1 MGMGGVYLMGAL
13 EFLNAPGEFAIAGG
27 SVYYR
32 PYDAATPIEQL
43 IIVASLPQ
51 RAVQFV
57 APSSAVSRKIIAGR
71 SGLRFSTDS
80 REDVADRRRCGTSRS
95 GI

>member
-57 APSSAVSRKIIAGR
+57 APSSAVSRKSFAGR

-80 REDVADRRRCGTSRS
+80 MEDVADRRRCGTSHCA
-95 GI
+95 I

>member
-27 SVYYR
+27 FVYYR

-57 APSSAVSRKIIAGR
+57 APSSAVSRKIIRWKICAA
-71 SGLRFSTDS
+71 FATDS
-80 REDVADRRRCGTSRS
+80 REDVAGRRRCGISRCA
-95 GI
+95 I

>member
-57 APSSAVSRKIIAGR
+57 APSSAVSRKVFAER
-71 SGLRFSTDS
+71 SGLRFP
-80 REDVADRRRCGTSRS
+80 
-95 GI
+95 